1 MSIRKY
7 PVLFFLLIILCLPSV
22 GKGQKTLSPGQQT
35 AFLQAFK
42 SGDEYLAKK
51 KYRKAQKS
59 FEQAIALKPQM
70 AAAYR
75 RLGVIHDILK
85 EYQAAADYFE
95 TCIEINPK
103 LSRAVY
109 FQAGEALMKIE
120 NYEKAKVRLKE
131 YQSFLK
137 LPPQKF
143 ENGELELKT
152 EAYFNTLVDGYLANC
167 DFAAHKTD
175 FRNIEMKNLG
185 PRINSE
191 MDDLFP
197 YIANNE
203 TWMFFTRNVYLGEQD
218 QLMYS
223 TAERIGWAKSKPILD
238 KKMRADYN
246 QGMGKI
252 SRDESVMFFPICDLD
267 EVDGNCNIMKARME
281 KDAIIEITKASDN
294 INSPH
299 WDSQPTLNCDGKSL
313 YFVSSRPG
321 GFGGR
326 DIWVCHMLEDGSWTE
341 AVNLGSKI
349 NTSKDEESPFI
360 SDDDHTLYFSSNG
373 HPGYGGTDIF
383 YSRFSED
390 TDTGWGT
397 PQNMGKPVNSS
408 EQELSFFMT
417 ARGDKGYIAST
428 RDGGYGGFD
437 IYQFKMP
444 PKKDFEEIAYV
455 RGRVMDAVTKE
466 PIESVVYIGEKG
478 NYVTDEEGRFFVCH
492 PALSKL
498 EVLVSERKYYDF
510 ENAFELNSW
519 NEEGFVEID
528 IYLRPLSQSM
538 EIAKLDNRVVPKS
551 ARSETEKIDVD
562 PIIVKRGELPTE
574 KLYSSSDVYFYFDD
588 FTLTQEARYNIDQ
601 LISDIDKD
609 QLALII
615 VEGFADQIGT
625 DDYNQRLSEKRA
637 LEVAD
642 YFKSR
647 GYNNLRVKYKGYGET
662 RASFIYSKNR
672 KVEIHVYY
680 KI

>member
-1 MSIRKY
+1 MNIRVL
-7 PVLFFLLIILCLPSV
+7 PVLFFCFCWWLPIV
-22 GKGQKTLSPGQQT
+22 GGAQEQLTKAQQT
-35 AFLQAFK
+35 IFLQRFK
-42 SGDEYLAKK
+42 EGDEFLAKK

-75 RLGVIHDILK
+75 RLGVIHEVLK
-85 EYQAAADYFE
+85 EHQRAAEYFE

-103 LSRAVY
+103 LSRALY
-109 FQAGEALMKIE
+109 FQAGEALMKIG
-120 NYEKAKVRLKE
+120 NYDKAKARLKE

-137 LPPQKF
+137 IPPESF
-143 ENGELELKT
+143 ENGELELST
-152 EAYFNTLVDGYLANC
+152 ESYYNTLLDSYLANC
-167 DFAAHKTD
+167 TFAAHKTD
-175 FRNIEMKNLG
+175 FVNVQVENLG

-191 MDDLFP
+191 LDDLFP
-197 YIANNE
+197 FVANNE
-203 TWMFFTRNVYLGEQD
+203 SWMFFTRNVPYTEQD

-223 TAERIGWAKSKPILD
+223 TADKIGWAKSKPIMD

-252 SRDESVMFFPICDLD
+252 SRDESVMFFPGYEKGEEKGDCNILKANMYKEAIMDITKMGD
-267 EVDGNCNIMKARME
+267 EV
-281 KDAIIEITKASDN
+281 
-294 INSPH
+294 NSPY
-299 WDSQPTLNCDGKSL
+299 WDSQPTVNCEGKSL
-313 YFVSSRPG
+313 YFVSDRPG
-321 GFGGR
+321 GLGGK
-326 DIWVCHMLEDGSWTE
+326 DIWVSHLQENGEWTQ
-341 AVNLGSKI
+341 AINLGAKI

-360 SDDDHTLYFSSNG
+360 ADDNTTLYFSSDG
-373 HPGYGGTDIF
+373 HPGFGGTDIF
-383 YSRFSED
+383 YSKFSED
-390 TDTGWGT
+390 DGWGK
-397 PQNMGKPVNSS
+397 PQNMSKPINSA
-408 EQELSFFMT
+408 EHELSFFMT
-417 ARGDKGYIAST
+417 ARGDKGYVAST
-428 RDGGYGGFD
+428 RDGGFGGFD

-455 RGRVMDAVTKE
+455 KGQVLDAVTKK
-466 PIESVVYIGEKG
+466 PIQSVVYIGEKG
-478 NYVTDEEGRFFVCH
+478 NYPTDDEGHFFVCH

-498 EVLVSERKYYDF
+498 NVLVSERKYYDY

-519 NEEGFVEID
+519 NEDGFVEIA
-528 IYLRPLSQSM
+528 IYLRPLNQSM
-538 EIAKLDNRVVPKS
+538 DIATLETRVTPKS
-551 ARSETEKIDVD
+551 ANTETEKIEVA
-562 PIIVKRGELPTE
+562 PIIVKKGVLPTE

-609 QLALII
+609 QLALIV

-637 LEVAD
+637 IEVAD
-642 YFKSR
+642 YFKSK
-647 GYNNLRVKYKGYGET
+647 GYTNLRIKYKGYGET

>member
-1 MSIRKY
+1 MSTRKHSI
-7 PVLFFLLIILCLPSV
+7 LFFLLIYLCLPTVVAAQS
-22 GKGQKTLSPGQQT
+22 QLSKVQQT

-42 SGDEYLAKK
+42 AGDEYLAKK

-70 AAAYR
+70 AATYR
-75 RLGVIHDILK
+75 RLGVIHEVLR
-85 EYQAAADYFE
+85 EFQTSADYFE
-95 TCIEINPK
+95 TAIEINPK
-103 LSRAVY
+103 LSRALY
-109 FQAGEALMKIE
+109 FQAGEALMKVE
-120 NYEKAKVRLKE
+120 NYERAKKRLKE
-131 YQSFLK
+131 YQSFLD
-137 LPPQKF
+137 LPPEKF

-152 EAYFNTLVDGYLANC
+152 ESYFNTLLESYIANC
-167 DFAAHKTD
+167 NFAAHKTD
-175 FRNIEMKNLG
+175 FVNVEMKNLG

-191 MDDLFP
+191 LDDLFP

-203 TWMFFTRNVYLGEQD
+203 SWMFFTRNVYNTAQD

-223 TAERIGWAKSKPILD
+223 TAERMGWAKSKPILD
-238 KKMRADYN
+238 KKMREEYN

-252 SRDESVMFFPICDLD
+252 SRDESVMYFPICDLD

-281 KDAIIEITKASDN
+281 KDAIIEITKVGEN
-294 INSPH
+294 VNSTH
-299 WDSQPTLNCDGKSL
+299 WDSQPTLNCEGKSL
-313 YFVSSRPG
+313 YFVSDRPG
-321 GFGGR
+321 GLGGK
-326 DIWVCHMLEDGSWTE
+326 DIWVSHLLENGNWTK
-341 AVNLGSKI
+341 ATNLGPKI

-360 SDDDHTLYFSSNG
+360 SDDNRTLYFSSNG
-373 HPGYGGTDIF
+373 HAGFGGTDIF
-383 YSRFSED
+383 YARFSEED
-390 TDTGWGT
+390 GWGK

-417 ARGDKGYIAST
+417 ARGDKGYVAST

-437 IYQFKMP
+437 IYEFKMP
-444 PKKDFEEIAYV
+444 PKKDFEEIAYI
-455 RGRVMDAVTKE
+455 RGRVLDAGTKK
-466 PIESVVYIGEKG
+466 PVESIVYIAEKG
-478 NYVTDEEGRFFVCH
+478 NYPTDEEGRFFVCH

-498 EVLVSERKYYDF
+498 QVLVSERKYYDF

-528 IYLRPLSQSM
+528 IYLRPLSQSV
-538 EIAKLDNRVVPKS
+538 EIAKLDSRVVSNS
-551 ARSETEKIDVD
+551 ANAEPEKIDVE
-562 PIIVKRGELPTE
+562 PVIIKEGELPTE

-642 YFKSR
+642 YFKSK
-647 GYNNLRVKYKGYGET
+647 GYTNLRVKYKGYGET